1 MPLLDAYANFLKGR
15 RRSSSELP
23 KKQLYLTP
31 VHSIYL
37 LPCLIRWVL
46 KGASMP
52 RLRA

>member
-23 KKQLYLTP
+23 KKQLYLTH

-37 LPCLIRWVL
+37 LPCLIGSSIGSFCVHF
-46 KGASMP
+46 S
-52 RLRA
+52 